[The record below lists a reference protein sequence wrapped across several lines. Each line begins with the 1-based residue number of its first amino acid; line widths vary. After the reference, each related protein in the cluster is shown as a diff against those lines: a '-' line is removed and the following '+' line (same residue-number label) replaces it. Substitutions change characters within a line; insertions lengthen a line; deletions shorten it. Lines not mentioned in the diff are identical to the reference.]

1 MPAFKSDKPVPSLTP
16 QITSSDHRRL
26 SQLQQEFNQKVA
38 QIEQLKQELAT
49 RRDSMDLAQKR
60 IEKELRPIIMQ
71 QVAQRVALAHLLD
84 EAFALPLFSFR
95 EKEKLAQLIASISL
109 DLIQNYERK
118 DLISLHDRYA
128 EVPYA
133 EHDTYL
139 YEEENFPEEGIT
151 DQEEEAIPDNWDEL
165 DEFERIQAQLDREEE
180 ERERARQNRQ
190 KGRKTKAQQE
200 KEAKAKAELSN
211 ISKASR
217 RVYTDLAKQLHPDKE
232 RDETKWA
239 WKEEAMKRVT
249 QAYHHDDFFELLR
262 LQMEF
267 LQEQGQALD
276 KLPDEQLAY
285 YLKILNDQLS
295 ELQADLNSF
304 ISGPNAS
311 FYDRFCGSPK
321 QMNQKFKQAKE
332 GLAYELEQLKQNLKV
347 LQDPVQIKVILK

>member
-16 QITSSDHRRL
+16 QITSPDQRRL
-26 SQLQQEFNQKVA
+26 SQLQQEFNKKVA

-84 EAFALPLFSFR
+84 DAFALTLFSFR
-95 EKEKLAQLIASISL
+95 EKEKLAQLIASIAL
-109 DLIQNYERK
+109 DLIQNYERE
-118 DLISLHDRYA
+118 DLIALHDRYA

-133 EHDTYL
+133 EVAL
-139 YEEENFPEEGIT
+139 YRSEDEDFPEKGIA
-151 DQEEEAIPDNWDEL
+151 DEEAAAIPNNWDEL
-165 DEFERIQAQLDREEE
+165 DEFERLQGQLDREEE

-232 RDETKWA
+232 LDETKRA

-276 KLPDEQLAY
+276 KLPDEQLQY
-285 YLKILNDQLS
+285 YVRLLDEQMS
-295 ELQADLNSF
+295 ELQAELNSF
-304 ISGPNAS
+304 IVGPNAS

-332 GLAYELEQLKQNLKV
+332 GLTYELEQLKQNLRV
-347 LQDPVQIKVILK
+347 LHDPVQIKVILK

>member
-1 MPAFKSDKPVPSLTP
+1 MLTPDSNKPVPSLTP
-16 QITSSDHRRL
+16 QITSEDQRRL
-26 SQLQQEFNQKVA
+26 SQLQQEFNKKVA
-38 QIEQLKQELAT
+38 QIEQLKLELAT

-71 QVAQRVALAHLLD
+71 QVAQRAELAHLLD
-84 EAFALPLFSFR
+84 DAFALSLFSFR
-95 EKEKLAQLIASISL
+95 EKEKLAQLIASIAL
-109 DLIQNYERK
+109 DLIENYERH
-118 DLISLHDRYA
+118 DLVALHDRYA

-133 EHDTYL
+133 ERAAYIAD
-139 YEEENFPEEGIT
+139 EGFPEEGI
-151 DQEEEAIPDNWDEL
+151 DSEEEQGIPDDWDDL
-165 DEFERIQAQLDREEE
+165 DDFERIQVQLDREEE
-180 ERERARQNRQ
+180 EREWAKQNRQ
-190 KGRKTKAQQE
+190 KGRKTKAQKE

-232 RDETKWA
+232 RDETKRA

-276 KLPDEQLAY
+276 KLPDEQLQY
-285 YLKILNDQLS
+285 YIRLLDEQVS
-295 ELQADLNSF
+295 ELQTDLNGF
-304 ISGPNAS
+304 IFGPNAT

-321 QMNQKFKQAKE
+321 QMNQKFKRAKE
-332 GLAYELEQLKQNLKV
+332 DLSYELERLKDNLKV
-347 LQDPVQIKVILK
+347 LQDPVQIKVLLK

>member
-1 MPAFKSDKPVPSLTP
+1 MPAPKSDKPVPSLTP
-16 QITSSDHRRL
+16 QIATPDQRRL
-26 SQLQQEFNQKVA
+26 SQLQQEFNKKVA

-49 RRDSMDLAQKR
+49 RRDSMDIAQKR

-71 QVAQRVALAHLLD
+71 QVAQRAELAHLLD
-84 EAFALPLFSFR
+84 DAFALPLFSFR
-95 EKEKLAQLIASISL
+95 EKEKLALLIVDIAL

-118 DLISLHDRYA
+118 DLITLHDRYA
-128 EVPYA
+128 EVAYA
-133 EHDTYL
+133 ERAAFVA
-139 YEEENFPEEGIT
+139 EEEDLAEEGIASE
-151 DQEEEAIPDNWDEL
+151 EEEAIPDNWDDL
-165 DEFERIQAQLDREEE
+165 DDFERIQAQLDREEE
-180 ERERARQNRQ
+180 ERERAKQNRQ
-190 KGRKTKAQQE
+190 KGRKTKAQKE
-200 KEAKAKAELSN
+200 KEAKAKAELSS

-232 RDETKWA
+232 RDETKRA

-276 KLPDEQLAY
+276 KLPDEQLQY
-285 YLKILNDQLS
+285 YIKILNDQLS
-295 ELQADLNSF
+295 DLQADLNGF
-304 ISGPNAS
+304 IFGPNAI
-311 FYDRFCGSPK
+311 FFDRFCGSPK

-332 GLAYELEQLKQNLKV
+332 SLTYELEQLKQNLRV

>member
-1 MPAFKSDKPVPSLTP
+1 MPAFKSDKLVPSLTP
-16 QITSSDHRRL
+16 QITSPDQRKL
-26 SQLQQEFNQKVA
+26 SQLQQEFNKKVA

-60 IEKELRPIIMQ
+60 IEKDLRPIIMQ
-71 QVAQRVALAHLLD
+71 QVAQRVELAHLLD
-84 EAFALPLFSFR
+84 DAFALPLFSFR
-95 EKEKLAQLIASISL
+95 EKEKLAQLIASIAF

-118 DLISLHDRYA
+118 DLIALHDRYA

-133 EHDTYL
+133 ERDAYL
-139 YEEENFPEEGIT
+139 AEEDDFPEEGIA
-151 DQEEEAIPDNWDEL
+151 EVEEAIPDNWDEL
-165 DEFERIQAQLDREEE
+165 DEFERLQAQLDREEE
-180 ERERARQNRQ
+180 EREQARQNRQ

-217 RVYTDLAKQLHPDKE
+217 RVYTGLAKQLHPDKE
-232 RDETKWA
+232 RDETKRA

-285 YLKILNDQLS
+285 YIKILNDQLS
-295 ELQADLNSF
+295 ELQAELNGF

-332 GLAYELEQLKQNLKV
+332 GLTYELEQLKQNLKV

>member
-16 QITSSDHRRL
+16 QITSPDQRRL
-26 SQLQQEFNQKVA
+26 SQLQQEFNRKVA

-60 IEKELRPIIMQ
+60 IEKDLRPIIMQ
-71 QVAQRVALAHLLD
+71 QVAQRVELAHLLD
-84 EAFALPLFSFR
+84 DAFALPLFSFR
-95 EKEKLAQLIASISL
+95 EKEKLAQLIASIAF

-118 DLISLHDRYA
+118 DLIGLHDRYA
-128 EVPYA
+128 EVLYA
-133 EHDTYL
+133 ERDAYL
-139 YEEENFPEEGIT
+139 TEEDDFPEEGIA
-151 DQEEEAIPDNWDEL
+151 EEEAAIPDNWDEL

-232 RDETKWA
+232 RDETKRA

-285 YLKILNDQLS
+285 YIKILNDQLS
-295 ELQADLNSF
+295 ELQAELHGF

-311 FYDRFCGSPK
+311 FYDRFCGSQK

-332 GLAYELEQLKQNLKV
+332 GLTYELEQLKQNLRM